1 MDWREDYQPGSFR
14 GAGFVTEGHER
25 TGGRRAVRFEYPGRD
40 APSSE
45 DMGRRAR
52 QERLDLHVWG
62 TDYFARRDALV
73 EALEAEGPGLLVHPW
88 LGSMQVVV
96 VDYSLSETTDEG
108 GIARFSVQ
116 FGESGLDMPDSRE
129 ADANAQAAAA
139 ADDAADGAIDSFAGR
154 FSIAGLPG
162 FVETAAATVVDGLG
176 DLAGKIVSGL
186 GGNGSALTDFAD
198 ALDFLDDL
206 PARMRNPV
214 SLGGA
219 LVDMVQA
226 TVAVAGTTRSAL
238 SACNRLIAFDEVE
251 APLFAT
257 TARLAQTAN
266 GDALLHL
273 VRHAASAEMVRAIA
287 NADFSSRDEAV
298 AIRSAAVATFDALAL
313 AAADAGEDGRA
324 SDFDSLRR
332 AMVADIAQRVPGL
345 PALQSYVVRATQP
358 AIVIAMQLYGAA
370 RAAAMA
376 DDIVARNGIA
386 NPAMVPGGTEL
397 KVLVDA

>member
-14 GAGFVTEGHER
+14 GAAFVTEGHER
-25 TGGRRAVRFEYPGRD
+25 TGGRRTVRFEYPGRD

-162 FVETAAATVVDGLG
+162 FVETAAATVVGSLG

-238 SACNRLIAFDEVE
+238 SACNRLIAFDGVE

-345 PALQSYVVRATQP
+345 PALQTYVVRATQP